1 MSRMDVLVYGP
12 LRAAT
17 DGKRVTV
24 SPAEQTVAGVV
35 AALCEEYPRAESQ
48 LVDDEG
54 NLRASVR
61 VTVDGETADPEDDC
75 PPDAEV
81 RVFPAMQGG

>member
-1 MSRMDVLVYGP
+1 MDVLVYGP

-17 DGKRVTV
+17 DGKCVTV
-24 SPAEQTVAGVV
+24 SPAEHTVAGVIT
-35 AALCEEYPRAESQ
+35 ALREQYPRAESQ

-61 VTVDGETADPEDDC
+61 VTVDGETADGDDDC

>member
-24 SPAEQTVAGVV
+24 SPAEHTVDGIIT
-35 AALCEEYPRAESQ
+35 ALREQYPRAESQ
-48 LVDDEG
+48 LVDEG
-54 NLRASVR
+54 GRLRASVR
-61 VTVDGETADPEDDC
+61 VTVDGETAEGDDAC

-81 RVFPAMQGG
+81 RVFPAMRGG